1 MIQIMIVVEG
11 KTANV
16 NVTGIDFLVYATRYQ
31 QAAEAVTSSEGSKV
45 GIDIVPYQLL
55 AQSLEL
61 LLKSYIWFIDDVGT
75 NKLRSKYGH
84 NIVKLW
90 KHSKEKGLLNHIQT
104 IDDRESVISLIGK
117 YYKDKQLCYLDSEM
131 AFEGYNSLSQA
142 PESLN
147 ILFELN
153 KELIVSLKPLLFEAS
168 RRGN

>member
-1 MIQIMIVVEG
+1 MIQNMIVIEA
-11 KTANV
+11 KTAHV

-31 QAAEAVTSSEGSKV
+31 QAAEAVISSEDSKV
-45 GIDIVPYQLL
+45 GIDIVPYQLV

-61 LLKSYIWFIDDVGT
+61 LLKSYIWFVDDIGT

-90 KHSKEKGLLNHIQT
+90 RHFKEKGLLNHIQSVE
-104 IDDRESVISLIGK
+104 DRENVILLIGK

-147 ILFELN
+147 TLFELN
-153 KELIVSLKPLLFEAS
+153 KELIVALKPLLFDAS